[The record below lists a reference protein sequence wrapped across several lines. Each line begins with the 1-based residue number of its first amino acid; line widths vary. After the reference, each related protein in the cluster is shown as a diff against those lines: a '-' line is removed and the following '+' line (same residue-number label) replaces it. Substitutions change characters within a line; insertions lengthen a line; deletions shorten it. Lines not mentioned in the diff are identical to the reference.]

1 MRVNPKREPCAPRR
15 LRRVIFI
22 SLLVALLFLTQC
34 TRRPTAPPEPAMGG
48 GKIAFVANLKGNW
61 ELFLMKGDG
70 TELAQL
76 TDTPLDER
84 QPAISPD
91 GKQVAYSTS
100 DGVLWVMSLETKAA
114 EALPLPAGRYGYP
127 AWLSDGSGL
136 VYTSYKF
143 MPGSE
148 DADFFVYTFGDRQ
161 ERPFLTQTGP
171 QDYPALSPDG
181 GALAYVTSQAT
192 VVPGFGSSLTQQL
205 WVASLREG
213 RPQQLLVGSVGETR
227 PAWSPDGKRIAFSSA
242 RGGSADIWTVKPD
255 GQELARLTETPAAET
270 SPAWSPDGREIVY
283 VSTDAGAMRLML
295 MDVATRVSRPLLPF
309 GAESLEAKDPCW
321 R

>member
-1 MRVNPKREPCAPRR
+1 MP
-15 LRRVIFI
+15 LML
-22 SLLVALLFLTQC
+22 SVALLAQC
-34 TRRPTAPPEPAMGG
+34 TRQPQAQPEPSKGG

-61 ELFLMKGDG
+61 DLFVMNGEGAGL
-70 TELAQL
+70 TQL

-91 GKQVAYSTS
+91 GSRVSYSTS
-100 DGVLWVMSLETKAA
+100 DGALWVMSLETKAA
-114 EALPLPAGRYGYP
+114 EALLLPAGRYGYP

-148 DADFFVYTFGDRQ
+148 DADFFVYTFSDRR

-192 VVPGFGSSLTQQL
+192 VVPGFGSTVTQQL
-205 WVASLREG
+205 WLASLREG
-213 RPQQLLVGSVGETR
+213 RPAQLAVGSAGETR
-227 PAWSPDGKRIAFSSA
+227 PAWSPDGKRLAFSSS
-242 RGGSADIWTVKPD
+242 RQGSPDLWTVSPD
-255 GQELARLTETPAAET
+255 GRELVRLTEANGAET
-270 SPAWSPDGREIVY
+270 SPAWSPDGREIAY
-283 VSTDAGAMRLML
+283 VSTEAGLMRLML
-295 MDVATRVSRPLLPF
+295 LDVATRASRPLSPF
-309 GAESLEAKDPCW
+309 EVEGVDMKDPCW